1 MKRWILPAVSM
12 VALAMAAALFLK
24 APRAGKLDLA
34 EMEKWKALA
43 GELRQRLEAVEKPR
57 EPSTE
62 PASVEERSAPGAAA
76 PKTGIAVPVQRGP
89 DLTPA
94 LEEKSRLLASAES
107 SVAELRSK
115 LEELDAQ
122 LKQLQ
127 KRQEVQQSAEAELRQ
142 RLDKSSEQFRSLEEE
157 MKTRE
162 ARLHAVTSANSG
174 LQKRAGE
181 SEKKLARVKQLG
193 DEITD
198 LSRRREALLTTLY
211 GRYREATDLFRGLA
225 LRLEDVRD
233 GAAIAGNDIS
243 RIQSAVQL
251 AEEDLRQLRILG
263 TRMNQVQRD
272 FRASLQ

>member
-1 MKRWILPAVSM
+1 
-12 VALAMAAALFLK
+12 
-24 APRAGKLDLA
+24 
-34 EMEKWKALA
+34 MEKWKSLA
-43 GELRQRLEAVEKPR
+43 IELRQRLDTLEMR
-57 EPSTE
+57 TE
-62 PASVEERSAPGAAA
+62 PPAVPAPAQERSHSAP
-76 PKTGIAVPVQRGP
+76 PKTGLPASVQRGP

-107 SVAELRSK
+107 SIQDLRSK
-115 LEELDAQ
+115 LEEMDVQ
-122 LKQLQ
+122 IKQLQ
-127 KRQEVQQSAEAELRQ
+127 KQQESQQSAEAELRQ

-162 ARLHAVTSANSG
+162 TRLQALTSANSG

-181 SEKKLARVKQLG
+181 NEKKLARVKQLG

-225 LRLEDVRD
+225 LRLEDARD
-233 GAAIAGNDIS
+233 GAAIAGHDVS

>member
-1 MKRWILPAVSM
+1 MKRWILPVVSIA
-12 VALAMAAALFLK
+12 ALAAAAFLHVK
-24 APRAGKLDLA
+24 APKASQPDRS
-34 EMEKWKALA
+34 EMEKWKSLA
-43 GELRQRLEAVEKPR
+43 IELRERLDTLEMR
-57 EPSTE
+57 TE
-62 PASVEERSAPGAAA
+62 PPAVPAPAQERSHSAP
-76 PKTGIAVPVQRGP
+76 PKTGLPASVQRGP

-107 SVAELRSK
+107 SIQDLRSK
-115 LEELDAQ
+115 LEEMDVQ
-122 LKQLQ
+122 IKQLQ
-127 KRQEVQQSAEAELRQ
+127 KQQESQQSAEAELRQ

-162 ARLHAVTSANSG
+162 TRLQALTSANSG

-181 SEKKLARVKQLG
+181 NEKKLARVKQLG

-225 LRLEDVRD
+225 LRLEDARD
-233 GAAIAGNDIS
+233 GAAIAGHDVS